1 MVTPTFLASGGTSFD
16 AAKLVKSSR
25 NAQQD
30 KNDLILKHSS
40 DDCYLKLKKKR
51 VEWNFNFKM
60 EALFERGVLKKSFF
74 LLIQSF

>member
-1 MVTPTFLASGGTSFD
+1 MVTPTFLASGGTTFD

-40 DDCYLKLKKKR
+40 DDCYLKLKKKELNGISTSKWR
-51 VEWNFNFKM
+51 LYLSV
-60 EALFERGVLKKSFF
+60 AS
-74 LLIQSF
+74 